1 MYIYMY
7 IYRYIYIYLY
17 IYIYTLWLQF
27 TKLCKPDSLVNR
39 ISEEKFLKP
48 GLAGLQSNNEINIF
62 GFRNN

>member
-1 MYIYMY
+1 M
-7 IYRYIYIYLY
+7 LLS
-17 IYIYTLWLQF
+17 IYTLWLQF